1 MTKSDLIRWVSVKNE
16 ISYPEAEEAV
26 NAFFDTMASA
36 LKKDGRVELRGF
48 GSFAVKPYDGYMG
61 RNPRTGETVNVAP
74 KKLPVF
80 KVGKELREAVN
91 SAETVSIEAANG

>member
-1 MTKSDLIRWVSVKNE
+1 MTKSDLIRWVSVKTE

-26 NAFFDTMASA
+26 NAFFNTMTSA
-36 LKKDGRVELRGF
+36 LKENRRVELRGF
-48 GSFAVKPYDGYMG
+48 GSFSVREYDGYMG

-74 KKLPVF
+74 KKLPFF

-91 SAETVSIEAANG
+91 G

>member
-1 MTKSDLIRWVSVKNE
+1 MTKSDLIRWVSVKTE

-26 NAFFDTMASA
+26 NAFFDTMVAG
-36 LKKDGRVELRGF
+36 LKENRRVELRGF
-48 GSFAVKPYDGYMG
+48 GSFSVREYDGYMG

-74 KKLPVF
+74 KKLPFF

-91 SAETVSIEAANG
+91 G